1 MKRGF
6 WILMLACSVM
16 MTVSCQ
22 NKAKQ
27 NTPEA
32 AAELFEKAFQTADFT
47 HMYQYSTKKSDI
59 VIQHLQNGV
68 KDNTEQIEEMK
79 KTKVEFVS
87 TSVNNLTD
95 STCSCTCKI
104 LLNGQPHEDTWD
116 LIKEDGQWKVT
127 LIMP

>member
-1 MKRGF
+1 
-6 WILMLACSVM
+6 MLACAVM

-68 KDNTEQIEEMK
+68 KDEEMK

-87 TSVNNLTD
+87 TSVNDLTD
-95 STCSCTCKI
+95 STCTCVCKI
-104 LLNGQPHEDTWD
+104 TLNGQPREDTWD
-116 LIKEDGQWKVT
+116 LITEDGQWKVT
-127 LIMP
+127 LVMP